1 MSSMAMEAKRA
12 GSPSNSQA
20 RAGLGRRLRSL
31 LSFTS
36 HFCDVLSVCSTKMF
50 LKVEE
55 Q

>member
-1 MSSMAMEAKRA
+1 MSSMAMEAERA
-12 GSPSNSQA
+12 GSPRNSQA

-36 HFCDVLSVCSTKMF
+36 HFRDVLSAFSTKMF